1 MPGRKALMPGPL
13 VYVIAP
19 GGNRARGG
27 IGRSVANFE
36 REWAVRPRPFEL
48 RVIDVYGDSGRLMM
62 PFYFV
67 GGLLRTLAGCMS
79 RRIVLLHVHMA
90 AKGSVLRKGII
101 VYAAKL
107 LGTPVLLH
115 LHGGNLEIFYRA
127 IGPRLQRAVA
137 RMIAKADGVI
147 VLGSYWRGFVVDEL
161 GISPRVIDVLPNG
174 IADPGQPA
182 PPSNRDEC
190 RILFLGDVCEDKGV
204 SDLLAA
210 LAEPRLRRAN
220 WTLQIAGKG
229 QIQSYRALAQRL
241 GIAERVH
248 FLGWVA
254 EPGTQ
259 ELLTGADLLVLPSHY
274 EGLPMAVIEA
284 MAHGLAIVATSVGAV
299 ADAISHEESGL
310 LVPVGDVRQLA
321 DALLRLIEDVPL
333 RHRLMR
339 AARQRFLRQFEITA
353 IVRRLET
360 IYAKYARVR
369 PAILPVGS
377 QRGVHGSD

>member
-1 MPGRKALMPGPL
+1 MPSPL
-13 VYVIAP
+13 VYIIAP

-36 REWAVRPRPFEL
+36 REWAARPRAFEL
-48 RVIDVYGDSGRLMM
+48 SVIDDYGDSGRLLM

-67 GGLLRTLAGCMS
+67 GCLLRTLAGCLS
-79 RRIVLLHVHMA
+79 RRVALVHVHMA

-101 VYAAKL
+101 VYAVKL
-107 LGTPVLLH
+107 LGTPVVLH

-127 IGPRLQRAVA
+127 IGARLRRAVA

-147 VLGSYWRGFVVDEL
+147 VLGSYWRSFVVDEL

-182 PPSNRDEC
+182 RPSNRREC

-210 LAEPRLRRAN
+210 LAGPRLRRAS

-229 QIQSYRALAQRL
+229 QIQSYRALAHRL
-241 GIAERVH
+241 GIAERVC
-248 FLGWVA
+248 FLGWVL
-254 EPGTQ
+254 EPAAQ
-259 ELLTGADLLVLPSHY
+259 DLLAAADVLVLPSHF

-284 MAHGLAIVATSVGAV
+284 MAYGLAIVATSVGAV

-310 LVPVGDVRQLA
+310 LVPVGDIRQLA
-321 DALLRLIEDVPL
+321 DALLRVVEDVPL
-333 RHRLMR
+333 RHRLMQ
-339 AARQRFLRQFEITA
+339 AARRRFLRQFEIIA
-353 IVRRLET
+353 IVRQLET
-360 IYAKYARVR
+360 IYAKYARAG

-377 QRGVHGSD
+377 QRGAHGGD